1 MSTINTPLLY
11 RKDKLDGYSSNVCT
25 NDRFFYE
32 EILVLRGELDHK
44 QKTIDNLLKIIN
56 SMHTNSNKSGDNIH
70 KNTNTHFIQINA
82 TTEEQSR
89 NNLAV
94 DDITYKGIPL
104 NQTQSEGHRN
114 EELQQ
119 HQVIE
124 KRSIIT
130 IENQLIE
137 YRKKQ

>member
-130 IENQLIE
+130 IENQLTE